1 MQKENLLER
10 YLMKKTTKVLLLI
23 SVTGFLVGATTNVLW
38 GIGMPIGAVFL
49 GFFLISRVLEKEVTA
64 FDEEQRMRLEIAAQ
78 FSAQNPTEP
87 LPEHHL
93 SASVHASA
101 SA

>member
-1 MQKENLLER
+1 MN
-10 YLMKKTTKVLLLI
+10 KTTKILLLI

-49 GFFLISRVLEKEVTA
+49 GFFLISKVLEKEVTA
-64 FDEEQRMRLEIAAQ
+64 FDQEQRMRLEIAAH
-78 FSAQNPTEP
+78 FSPQNPTEP
-87 LPEHHL
+87 LPDHHL
-93 SASVHASA
+93 SASVHARA